1 MRAMKKCDLTQDK
14 YFGFGL
20 EKLIQN
26 FIIENANNYAVGSF
40 DKHFR
45 HRQVLLFGKAEVSL
59 FSIEKHQQVSLP
71 WLISHCAGC

>member
-1 MRAMKKCDLTQDK
+1 MRATKKCDLTQDK
-14 YFGFGL
+14 YFDFGL

-26 FIIENANNYAVGSF
+26 QINENANNYAVGSF

-45 HRQVLLFGKAEVSL
+45 HRQVLLLGKDEVSL

-71 WLISHCAGC
+71 